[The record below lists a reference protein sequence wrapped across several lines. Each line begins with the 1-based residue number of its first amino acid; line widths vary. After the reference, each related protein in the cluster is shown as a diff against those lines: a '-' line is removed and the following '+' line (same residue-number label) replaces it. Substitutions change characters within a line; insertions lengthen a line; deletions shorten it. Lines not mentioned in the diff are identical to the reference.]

1 MNLLNVVME
10 RVIMKSK
17 MKIRQ
22 QILFTK
28 ARAHKMKNKVL
39 DRKIKHKQKIS
50 CAY

>member
-10 RVIMKSK
+10 QVIMKSK
-17 MKIRQ
+17 MRL

-28 ARAHKMKNKVL
+28 ARPHKLKNKIL
-39 DRKIKHKQKIS
+39 PRKQKHKLS

>member
-17 MKIRQ
+17 MRLAIV
-22 QILFTK
+22 FTK
-28 ARAHKMKNKVL
+28 ARAHKRKNKIL
-39 DRKIKHKQKIS
+39 PRKQKHKLS